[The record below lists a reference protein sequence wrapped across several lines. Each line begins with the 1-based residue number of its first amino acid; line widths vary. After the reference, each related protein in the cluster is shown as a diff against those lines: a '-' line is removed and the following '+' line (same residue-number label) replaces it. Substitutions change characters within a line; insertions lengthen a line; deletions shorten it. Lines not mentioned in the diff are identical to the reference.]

1 MNITN
6 NNEEINHPNYQKI
19 NNIISKLQQEYKDLE
34 GSARIN
40 SFQKIL
46 NSQDIILILFE
57 LAKKKF
63 RRYSSIY
70 FN

>member
-57 LAKKKF
+57 LAKK
-63 RRYSSIY
+63 I
-70 FN
+70 